1 MTKLFLLITIIL
13 SVSCSDKKDSY
24 KNPLT
29 ETVVNNRNFGK
40 ELYQNEFLKYSDTL
54 KLDSL
59 KHNLINEFDIYN
71 EDIFRLIHVDAEEL
85 AEFSFD
91 FFLPNLNKVLKKRSF
106 EISIRKSDQIEFNNT
121 IFINEEEIMLYS
133 QYDLENY
140 TFWDVAPRRFFSK
153 INELLKKQNSNE
165 KFFLL
170 YEGNDLHVILLT
182 EKQFKII
189 CEKYEYNKRD
199 IPYLP

>member
-1 MTKLFLLITIIL
+1 MTKLFIIFISFFLLG
-13 SVSCSDKKDSY
+13 CSNKKNNY
-24 KNPLT
+24 KVPT
-29 ETVVNNRNFGK
+29 EAVANNRNFGE
-40 ELYQNEFLKYSDTL
+40 ELYQNDFLIYSDSQ

-59 KHNLINEFDIYN
+59 KHNLINKFDIYN
-71 EDIFRLIHVDAEEL
+71 EDIYRLIHVDAEEL

-133 QYDLENY
+133 QYDIENY

-153 INELLKKQNSNE
+153 INELLKKHNSNE

-182 EKQFKII
+182 ENQFKII
-189 CEKYEYNKRD
+189 CEKYEYNKSE

>member
-1 MTKLFLLITIIL
+1 MTKLLLLLIAIFLLG
-13 SVSCSDKKDSY
+13 CSDKKNNY
-24 KNPLT
+24 NIPLP
-29 ETVVNNRNFGK
+29 ETSVNKRNFGE
-40 ELYQNEFLKYSDTL
+40 ELYQNEFLYYSDSF

-71 EDIFRLIHVDAEEL
+71 EDIYRLVHIDAEEL

-91 FFLPNLNKVLKKRSF
+91 FFLPNLNKILNKRDF

-140 TFWDVAPRRFFSK
+140 TFWDIAPRRFFSK

>member
-1 MTKLFLLITIIL
+1 MIKLFLLITAIL
-13 SVSCSDKKDSY
+13 ILSCSDKKNNREASA
-24 KNPLT
+24 T
-29 ETVVNNRNFGK
+29 EIAVNNRNFGE
-40 ELYQNEFLKYSDTL
+40 ELYQNEFLYYSDSL

-71 EDIFRLIHVDAEEL
+71 EDIYRLVHIDAEEL

-91 FFLPNLNKVLKKRSF
+91 FFLPKLNKVLNKRDF
-106 EISIRKSDQIEFNNT
+106 EIFIRKSDQIEFNNT
-121 IFINEEEIMLYS
+121 VFINEEEIMLYS
-133 QYDLENY
+133 QYDIENY

-170 YEGNDLHVILLT
+170 NEGNDLHVILLT

-189 CEKYEYNKRD
+189 CEKYDYNKSAT
-199 IPYLP
+199 PYLP

>member
-1 MTKLFLLITIIL
+1 MLRLFLVLITIFSL
-13 SVSCSDKKDSY
+13 GCSDKKSNY
-24 KNPLT
+24 KAPLT
-29 ETVVNNRNFGK
+29 ETEVNNRNFGE
-40 ELYQNEFLKYSDTL
+40 ELYQSEFLVYSDSL

-71 EDIFRLIHVDAEEL
+71 EDIYRLIHVDAEEL

-91 FFLPNLNKVLKKRSF
+91 FFLPNLNKVLRKRDF
-106 EISIRKSDQIEFNNT
+106 KITIQKSDQIEFNYT
-121 IFINEEEIMLYS
+121 IFINKEEVILYS
-133 QYDLENY
+133 QHDLENY